1 MMTMSNV
8 AIYTNENGISLK
20 ELIPEDHDAFYELLC
35 EESDL
40 IQCDDLQKQF
50 YGKLFNHMMFY
61 VLSSEGVG
69 RLIGYV
75 CFTHHEH
82 DQPEIGIY
90 ISPEYRRKGIA
101 SEFIPKAMAY
111 YTQTHTASYFIYRVK
126 SYNNPSQELAKSLG
140 AVIIENEGDLLY
152 ERLLALSEKFTPDI
166 REDFINEFVKGYN
179 PERDSVI
186 KYRLDIKV

>member
-1 MMTMSNV
+1 MMKMSNA
-8 AIYTNENGISLK
+8 AIYTNENRILLK
-20 ELIPEDHDAFYELLC
+20 ELTPEDRDAFYDLLC

-40 IQCDDLQKQF
+40 IRCDDLQKQF
-50 YGKLFNHMMFY
+50 YEKMCNYMLFY
-61 VLSSEGVG
+61 VLSSEDID
-69 RLIGYV
+69 RLIGYI
-75 CFTHHEH
+75 CFTHHEN

-90 ISPEYRRKGIA
+90 ISPDYRRKGIA

-126 SYNNPSQELAKSLG
+126 AYNIPSQELAKSLG

-166 REDFINEFVKGYN
+166 REGFINEFVKDYD

-186 KYRLDIKV
+186 KYRLDIKT